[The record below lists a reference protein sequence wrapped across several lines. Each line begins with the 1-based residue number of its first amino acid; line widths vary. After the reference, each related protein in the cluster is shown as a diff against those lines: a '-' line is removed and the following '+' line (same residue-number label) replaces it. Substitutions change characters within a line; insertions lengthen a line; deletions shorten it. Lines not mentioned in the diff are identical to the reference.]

1 MQIFKTLRFATWR
14 AFGFWHLASFI
25 TDALLLTAF
34 ILRVYGLASPEGN
47 RDQLL
52 LRSFQVLSFVSPF
65 IWCVLVYSEA
75 HRNQEPPSRTSASV
89 FSLRMCFRT
98 VLILNRTRYC
108 VRWPQ
113 VCWDHANM
121 RFSDVSRVRDIFR
134 CRCSLECIICTNVH
148 S

>member
-89 FSLRMCFRT
+89 FFPPHVFPYGVDIEQNLLLCSMATSMLGPCKYAFLGCFASPGYFSL
-98 VLILNRTRYC
+98 
-108 VRWPQ
+108 
-113 VCWDHANM
+113 
-121 RFSDVSRVRDIFR
+121 
-134 CRCSLECIICTNVH
+134 
-148 S
+148 